1 MKLTTESTV
10 VNDKKLYTDIENAQT
25 SADNAQDTADRAKVI
40 ADNTDQYFFFTST
53 GADTGAHISE
63 IKQSEFLASPRGGN
77 LLARSNGV
85 ALRDGLTELGIYS
98 ADEIRVGKAQGQRM
112 SLTSTDMKMYD
123 SRNYQRM
130 KINATEG
137 IVVGREDKLH
147 SVLTDTGFDIIGSDG
162 ETSIASYGATARI
175 GAEDS
180 ANLKLTPSNGTYPI
194 LTLSNELDPMI
205 TLSASPYNNPYSD
218 YDTYGVVRFLSGIEA
233 YTVCGMRCEGS
244 RDNGYAEV
252 QFAGSATNR
261 GIASLFGENEDYG
274 AVGISC
280 NVGGAYGSGLIYS
293 TVPIQVTSDRRLKEH
308 LSYLQDDAVRFIRK
322 LKPAYFNMRGKGN
335 VGFYAQDVEEAD
347 EWHTLVSNNED
358 GFKSLN
364 YTGIIAP
371 LVAYCQNLEKRIEEL
386 ERG

>member
-25 SADNAQDTADRAKVI
+25 TADEAKVI
-40 ADNTDQYFFFTST
+40 AGNTDQYFWFTST

-63 IKQSEFLASPRGGN
+63 IKQSEFLASPSGGN
-77 LLARSNGV
+77 LLARSNGI

-98 ADEIRVGKAQGQRM
+98 ADEIRVGETQGQRM

-123 SRNYQRM
+123 TGGNQRIR
-130 KINATEG
+130 INASEG
-137 IVVGREDKLH
+137 VIVGREDKLH
-147 SVLTDTGFDIIGSDG
+147 SKLTNTGFDIIGEDG

-180 ANLKLTPSNGTYPI
+180 ANLKLAPSNGAYPT

-205 TLSASPYNNPYSD
+205 TLSASPFNNPYSD
-218 YDTYGVVRFLSGIEA
+218 YDTYGVVSFLSGIA
-233 YTVCGMRCEGS
+233 SYTVCGMRCEGS
-244 RDNGYAEV
+244 KDNGYAEA
-252 QFAGSATNR
+252 QFVGSATNR

-280 NVGGAYGSGLIYS
+280 NVGGAYGSGQILA

-308 LSYLQDDAVRFIRK
+308 LSYLQDDAIRFIRK
-322 LKPAYFNMRGKGN
+322 LKPAYFNMRGKEN

-371 LVAYCQNLEKRIEEL
+371 LVAYCQNLGKRIEEL